1 MNRWGASGVVVNYIL
16 PFCSPDVFCR
26 DTYPEPPVNLL
37 RFFALFTGR
46 LVLSFVENNFT
57 VPPPITVA
65 KFGGTSV
72 ADHAAMSRSAKIIK
86 DNPATKVVLIS
97 ACSGVTNLLVELAN
111 GIADNEQR
119 SQRLQ
124 QLHTTHQSIIDQL
137 DEPQA
142 VTSQIDQLLGSVA
155 TLAEQAAQAPSV
167 QLTDHLV
174 AHGEL
179 LSTYLFTQ
187 ILCEMGAT
195 AQRFD
200 IRQVMRTDSQFGKAI
215 PDIDTISQLAKEHL
229 QPLLADDQVVISQGF
244 IGSEPNGITTTLGRG
259 GSDYSAA
266 LVAEAI
272 KAETLEI
279 WTDVPGMYS
288 TDPRITANAK
298 PINEISF
305 SEASEMANFGAKI
318 LHPSTL
324 LPAVRQQIPVF
335 IGSSKAPEQGGTWIR
350 DKVTEAPLFRALALR
365 CNQTMVTLTSLNMF
379 HAYGFL
385 AEVFRILA
393 EHKVSVDL
401 ITTSEVSVSLT
412 LDQTDTS
419 GGAPSLPPAALEAL
433 SQLCRVEVEQDLCL
447 VALIGNQMSETKGSA
462 KQVFATL
469 EDFNLRMICYGASPH
484 NLCFLVKTNDSKQVV
499 KALHQELFE

>member
-1 MNRWGASGVVVNYIL
+1 M
-16 PFCSPDVFCR
+16 
-26 DTYPEPPVNLL
+26 
-37 RFFALFTGR
+37 
-46 LVLSFVENNFT
+46 SFVDNNFT

-72 ADHAAMSRSAKIIK
+72 ADHAAMSLSATIIK
-86 DNPATKVVLIS
+86 NNPQAKVVLIS

-124 QLHTTHQSIIDQL
+124 QLHTIHQNILNDLAQPDSVAGEIH
-137 DEPQA
+137 
-142 VTSQIDQLLGSVA
+142 QLLSQVA
-155 TLAEQAAQAPSV
+155 ALAEEAVYAPSIA
-167 QLTDHLV
+167 LTDQLV

-179 LSTYLFTQ
+179 LSTFLFTQ
-187 ILCEMGAT
+187 ILNEMGAPAT
-195 AQRFD
+195 RFD
-200 IRQVMRTDSQFGKAI
+200 IRPIMRTDSQFGKAV
-215 PDIDTISQLAKEHL
+215 PDVDAIRQLADQHL
-229 QPLLADDQVVISQGF
+229 QPLLNDTIIVSQGF
-244 IGSEPNGITTTLGRG
+244 IGSNEQGQTTTLGRG

-272 KAETLEI
+272 QAETLEI

-298 PINEISF
+298 PIKEISF

-324 LPAVRQQIPVF
+324 LPAVRQKIPVF

-350 DKVTEAPLFRALALR
+350 QHVAQPPKFRALALR
-365 CNQTMVTLTSLNMF
+365 CNQTMVTLTSLKMF
-379 HAYGFL
+379 QAYGFL
-385 AEVFRILA
+385 SEVFRILA

-412 LDQTDTS
+412 LDQTDTG
-419 GGAPSLPPAALEAL
+419 GGAPNLPAAATAEL
-433 SQLCRVEVEQDLCL
+433 SKLCRVEVEQNLCL
-447 VALIGNQMSETKGSA
+447 VALIGNKLGDAPGAAT
-462 KQVFATL
+462 QVFGAL
-469 EDFNLRMICYGASPH
+469 EQYSPRMICFGASAH
-484 NLCFLVKTNDSKQVV
+484 NLCFLVNTEESRDVV
-499 KALHQELFE
+499 KTLHKTLFE